1 MKRLVRIYFLNLK
14 KNINFLMMIYIVIL
28 ISFKA
33 GSTGLNLNACSRVIL
48 ADMWYVKFY
57 L

>member
-1 MKRLVRIYFLNLK
+1 
-14 KNINFLMMIYIVIL
+14 MMIYIVIL